1 MKLLKNKRFFRCI
14 ALGLMVATSFL
25 SVTSE
30 TRAQAIGS
38 TDIDIT
44 LPDIVILHYFGS
56 VSVEITPANMA
67 AFLGLTTAVQETVS
81 VTPLEGFDVDL
92 QMSPSAPTGSLDAAI
107 LTLRN
112 AWAVR
117 SLSLGPGGNS
127 GTTSLD
133 ISIGNDTLVHDS
145 LGGGT
150 EIILDAATVNVTG
163 GGAGSAS
170 INFDSPGLFSPQL
183 GDVQLTL
190 DMRDATAAGTY
201 LGGVFTLEATIP

>member
-1 MKLLKNKRFFRCI
+1 MQFLRNRRFFSCL

-67 AFLGLTTAVQETVS
+67 AFLGLASAVQETVS

-92 QMSPSAPTGSLDAAI
+92 QMSPTAPTGSLDAAV

-117 SLSLGPGGNS
+117 SLSLGAGGNS

-133 ISIGNDTLVHDS
+133 ISIGNDTLEHDS
-145 LGGGT
+145 LGAGT
-150 EIILDAATVNVTG
+150 EIILDTATVNVSG
-163 GGAGSAS
+163 GGAGSDS
-170 INFDSPGLFSPQL
+170 ISFDSPGLFSPQL

-190 DMRDATAAGTY
+190 DMRNASAAGTY

>member
-1 MKLLKNKRFFRCI
+1 MKLLRNKRFFGCL
-14 ALGLMVATSFL
+14 ALGLIVATSFL

-67 AFLGLTTAVQETVS
+67 AFLGLASAVQETVI
-81 VTPLEGFDVDL
+81 VTPLEGFDVNL
-92 QMSPSAPTGSLDAAI
+92 QMSPTAPTGSLDAAV

-112 AWAVR
+112 AWPVR
-117 SLSLGPGGNS
+117 SLSVGAGNNV
-127 GTTSLD
+127 GTTSLN
-133 ISIGNDTLVHDS
+133 IGIDNDTLVHAT
-145 LGGGT
+145 LGAGT
-150 EIILDAATVNVTG
+150 EIILDSATVNANG
-163 GGAGSAS
+163 GGAGTS
-170 INFDSPGLFSPQL
+170 ITFDSPGLFNPQL

-190 DMRDATAAGTY
+190 DMSDATAAGTY